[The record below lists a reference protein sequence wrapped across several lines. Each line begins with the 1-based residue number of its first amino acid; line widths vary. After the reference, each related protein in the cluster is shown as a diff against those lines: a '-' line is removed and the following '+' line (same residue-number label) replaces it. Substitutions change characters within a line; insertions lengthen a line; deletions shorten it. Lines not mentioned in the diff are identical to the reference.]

1 MNEISSL
8 AKLKNIHKELQHL
21 IDDIS
26 IQNNVQYLLDPI
38 NQLSSEYN
46 SKKLKVDLLY
56 LSKDHL
62 FKKLQSQLSIFTED
76 HAQLLNDSG
85 TCLIN
90 NENVGLMIFDED
102 HFPIKSIN
110 SLPTLIKIIYFEDE
124 GFERED
130 LMYYIQRFTKESIIT
145 LVINDN
151 KEFQRE
157 IKSEIN
163 KYTWKV
169 VTPDPDVNLL
179 EYIEKLPEFVSLIN
193 LIGFNLNTKKIVDTV
208 NTTIDNEYKDLSSRK
223 ISVQMEHMKLKKMG
237 GQRVGQDLYS
247 QLKTNLQRS
256 FSEFENG
263 INQRFTELTKNQPG
277 TQFSFLMDQIDGIHD
292 LEEIS
297 EDNETKYIIPKKS
310 LNEFEANAKQGIQE
324 HLKHDV
330 NSLNDYLSIMCEEID
345 RTFKEN
351 NLLGFNHL
359 VKKMSFEDINECVD
373 GQFIF
378 EKEHE
383 PKSVK
388 KGAMA
393 FLSAVRQP
401 YMLLIMSVGMLAY
414 IPWFKNLRTFIW
426 PFIILALGVGVY
438 FALQKSK
445 KDKEGAKKEEIKRII
460 QWLKSEYKRI
470 FSNIEKEWKSAYFQ
484 HAKTEFSEILLQ
496 AENDLKNFQ
505 ADRVET
511 INTETNLTQRKI
523 QTLEV
528 FDKKLKESQRQKA
541 KVESDLRALATELK
555 QHFLKIEL

>member
-1 MNEISSL
+1 MNENSGL
-8 AKLKNIHKELQHL
+8 TKLKNIHKDLHNL

-38 NQLSSEYN
+38 EQLSKDYS

-56 LSKDHL
+56 LTKDRSYE
-62 FKKLQSQLSIFTED
+62 KLHSQLSIYTDD
-76 HAQLLNDSG
+76 HAQILSENG
-85 TCLIN
+85 ICLIE
-90 NENVGLMIFDED
+90 NENITLRIYDED
-102 HFPIKSIN
+102 HFPIKSVS
-110 SLPTLIKIIYFEDE
+110 SLPSLVKILFFEEDD
-124 GFERED
+124 FDQED
-130 LMYYIQRFTKESIIT
+130 LLYYVQRFSKESIVTI
-145 LVINDN
+145 VPHHN
-151 KEFQRE
+151 KEFQRKV
-157 IKSEIN
+157 KSEIN
-163 KYTWKV
+163 KFSWKV
-169 VTPDPDVNLL
+169 ITPDNNVNLL
-179 EYIEKLPEFVSLIN
+179 DFINKFAEFTSLIN
-193 LIGFNLNTKKIVDTV
+193 LIGFNLSTKKIVDTV
-208 NTTIDNEYKDLSSRK
+208 NATIDNEYKDLSSRK
-223 ISVQMEHMKLKKMG
+223 ISVQNEHMKLKKLG
-237 GQRVGQDLYS
+237 SQRVGQDLYS
-247 QLKTNLQRS
+247 KLKTNLQRS

-263 INQRFTELTKNQPG
+263 INQRFTQLTKHQPG
-277 TQFSFLMDQIDGIHD
+277 TQFSFLMDQIEGIHD
-292 LEEIS
+292 LEEIN
-297 EDNETKYIIPKKS
+297 EDNETKYILPKKS
-310 LNEFEANAKQGIQE
+310 LSQFEDISRKGIEE

-330 NSLNDYLSIMCEEID
+330 NSLNDYLLIMCEEID
-345 RTFKEN
+345 HTFKEN
-351 NLLGFNHL
+351 NLLGFNHP
-359 VKKMSFEDINECVD
+359 VKKMSFETVKESIET
-373 GQFIF
+373 QFIF

-414 IPWFKNLRTFIW
+414 IPWFKNLRTVIW
-426 PFIILALGVGVY
+426 PFIIVALGVGVY
-438 FALQKSK
+438 FALQKGK

-470 FSNIEKEWKSAYFQ
+470 FSNIEKEWKSVYFQ

-505 ADRVET
+505 ANRVES
-511 INTETNLTQRKI
+511 INSETNLTQRKI